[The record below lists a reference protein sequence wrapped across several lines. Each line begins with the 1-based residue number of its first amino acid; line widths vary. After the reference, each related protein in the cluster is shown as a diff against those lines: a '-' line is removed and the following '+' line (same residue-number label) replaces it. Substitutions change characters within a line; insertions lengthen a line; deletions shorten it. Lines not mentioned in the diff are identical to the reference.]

1 MHGNSHK
8 KKNKDIYL
16 FILGMLSKPKEQ
28 LLRVAFSLIVLINR
42 HNPFDT
48 SQSISEEAVRAA
60 ENFVDLCLQH
70 AAYLAGRG
78 DIQEAILAMQPG

>member
-1 MHGNSHK
+1 MRGNSHK
-8 KKNKDIYL
+8 KKSIL
-16 FILGMLSKPKEQ
+16 FILGMLSKSKGQ
-28 LLRVAFSLIVLINR
+28 LLRVAVSLHVLFNR
-42 HNPFDT
+42 DNPLDI